1 MSRDPWKLKVFAL
14 ADQLVVAVYRATAE
28 FPVAERFGLQA
39 QIRRAAVSV
48 TANIVEGC
56 ARRTLRD
63 YLHFLGIAVASASE
77 VRYLLDLA
85 RRLGLLDE
93 VRAQD
98 LALRFGGLIRGL
110 QRLIDT
116 LEERARGPTPEA

>member
-1 MSRDPWKLKVFAL
+1 MSRDPWKLKVFVL
-14 ADQLVVAVYRATAE
+14 ADELVVLTYRTTRG
-28 FPVAERFGLQA
+28 FPVEERFGLQA

-77 VRYLLDLA
+77 VRYLLELA
-85 RRLGLLDE
+85 RRLGFLDE
-93 VRAQD
+93 RDALD
-98 LALRFGGLIRGL
+98 LAARYGDLIRGL
-110 QRLIDT
+110 QTLIGS
-116 LEERARGPTPEA
+116 LEERA